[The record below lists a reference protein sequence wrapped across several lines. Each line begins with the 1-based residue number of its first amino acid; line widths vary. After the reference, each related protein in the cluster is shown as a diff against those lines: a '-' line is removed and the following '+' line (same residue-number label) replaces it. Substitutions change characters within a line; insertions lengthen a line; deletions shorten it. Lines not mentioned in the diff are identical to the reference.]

1 MRVGADCS
9 PVSQGELDRDVFF
22 IKYLGSTTGVLKSL
36 EGSFLLLLE
45 YNFIC
50 FKMENIT
57 LAIHSDYVNI

>member
-1 MRVGADCS
+1 MDSS
-9 PVSQGELDRDVFF
+9 PGSQGERDRDVFF
-22 IKYLGSTTGVLKSL
+22 IKHLASTTGVLKSL

-45 YNFIC
+45 YNFTC